1 MAQNLV
7 IDSKGDVYG
16 CIDAAADNFNYTANI
31 STGPNGPYLASN
43 CPAGSPS
50 NRVCSGTCY
59 KVIVGG
65 GGNLCR
71 DPQANNFNMSLPCRY
86 GDNVDSDVVVEVDA
100 NPNGFLVGF
109 VNSGNNSGNN
119 SGDNPNPPN
128 EKCDTNIYTISLDGE
143 ILYNSTFSLTEECCT
158 YYQNNLNNSVS
169 WDPIERKCNLDGT
182 ESLCESY
189 NLDLISSE
197 ELQNRVT
204 CIDCDNFAWWDNLY
218 TTING
223 DTLQHINA
231 PLWDFLVSVITSDPT
246 SPIETVFG
254 NGSFYVDILTGEPII
269 SEDCCTGLA
278 NSNFVVNTNEFDEES
293 SVCLCDTIQET
304 ITVCECLETVEGFL
318 ALSSTVSGASLL
330 LTPNVLSS
338 LGFTSDEIIFI
349 IANAF
354 NPNDTNNDDVLDN
367 VQIRVLLSNALALH
381 GGFYL
386 CYETSASTTRP
397 ITSSSARTNRLAK
410 ENEPTPNTNVSGLIP
425 QGVSS
430 AKCEELGGFF
440 DGTLCFCKPQD
451 ECNIRLTNITMTS
464 TLDAFNQNI
473 TTVTI
478 DGESISEACCLKIA
492 SENHLSWVYEEY
504 NGSAGCYTS
513 DPNPCLPLEFKLN
526 DHLIKPKCETPID
539 VSVSFYF
546 GKPENP
552 CTPFVEDDDD
562 DIIVDEPV
570 DPCILEFDEH
580 NNLVDYNTTRPRLNR
595 IPPRTPASEVS
606 LPPFSGDTETP
617 CCYNSN
623 VPIEVN
629 LVIRDDKGSVIQTS
643 ESFSF
648 VDVETWFDITTQF
661 TIPTTGT
668 TEGFNTYLQFTS
680 GLNCC
685 CIYDI
690 FLDNFNFNCNEV
702 IDIIEIIDNDCP
714 GFKITP
720 VIDNK
725 KSWVYNP
732 GEINYSNIQNNNG
745 KLTDNIIINQG
756 QFGLIQGYGVI
767 NRTFAPSLDADLD
780 WRYTD
785 YFKQSSVLEKHSN
798 LVLNSKELFLTFD
811 MCSDCCVKYGPCPEG
826 YTLSAGTETCYKY
839 VLDTKQ
845 FQNNVNFDFQDGV
858 GYDFN

>member
-1 MAQNLV
+1 MAQGLV

-16 CIDAAADNFNYTANI
+16 CIDAAADNFSYTANI

-50 NRVCSGTCY
+50 NRLCSGTCY
-59 KVIVGG
+59 KDIVGG
-65 GGNLCR
+65 GDLCR

-86 GDNVDSDVVVEVDA
+86 GDEVDSDVGVEVEVDA

-109 VNSGNNSGNN
+109 SNTDTGT
-119 SGDNPNPPN
+119 GDNPDTPN
-128 EKCDTNIYTISLDGE
+128 EKCDTNIYTIAPDGE

-218 TTING
+218 TVING
-223 DTLQHINA
+223 DTLQHIDA

-304 ITVCECLETVEGFL
+304 ITVCECLETVEQFL

-354 NPNDTNNDDVLDN
+354 NPNDTDNDDVLDN

-386 CYETSASTTRP
+386 CYETPAST
-397 ITSSSARTNRLAK
+397 SGLAQVTQ
-410 ENEPTPNTNVSGLIP
+410 ENELTHNTNVGGLIP

-430 AKCEELGGFF
+430 TKCEELGGFF

-552 CTPFVEDDDD
+552 CTPFVEGPDGPV
-562 DIIVDEPV
+562 IIVPVPV

-580 NNLVDYNTTRPRLNR
+580 NNLVDYNTPQ
-595 IPPRTPASEVS
+595 PRTPQHNPSEVA
-606 LPPFSGDTETP
+606 PPFSGDTETP
-617 CCYNSN
+617 C
-623 VPIEVN
+623 
-629 LVIRDDKGSVIQTS
+629 
-643 ESFSF
+643 
-648 VDVETWFDITTQF
+648 
-661 TIPTTGT
+661 
-668 TEGFNTYLQFTS
+668 
-680 GLNCC
+680 
-685 CIYDI
+685 
-690 FLDNFNFNCNEV
+690 
-702 IDIIEIIDNDCP
+702 
-714 GFKITP
+714 
-720 VIDNK
+720 
-725 KSWVYNP
+725 
-732 GEINYSNIQNNNG
+732 
-745 KLTDNIIINQG
+745 
-756 QFGLIQGYGVI
+756 
-767 NRTFAPSLDADLD
+767 
-780 WRYTD
+780 
-785 YFKQSSVLEKHSN
+785 
-798 LVLNSKELFLTFD
+798 
-811 MCSDCCVKYGPCPEG
+811 
-826 YTLSAGTETCYKY
+826 
-839 VLDTKQ
+839 
-845 FQNNVNFDFQDGV
+845 
-858 GYDFN
+858 